1 MSKNGILSFNNHSHI
16 DSLTYFETVWTGRQ
30 FETLSK
36 ILVVFQVLPHLRD
49 EVKRLPEEGDSLR
62 NRLCKLLTTPHT
74 EVTVNLHFDINR
86 SES

>member
-1 MSKNGILSFNNHSHI
+1 MLSFNSHSLN
-16 DSLTYFETVWTGRQ
+16 DSLKCFETVWTGRQ
-30 FETLSK
+30 FKTLSK

-74 EVTVNLHFDINR
+74 EVTVNLHLNIH
-86 SES
+86 